1 MQPATDIADLD
12 AFIQR
17 IPKAELHMHLEGS
30 IEAEHLLALAVRNG
44 MRPRWETAEA
54 LRAAYRFSNL
64 QSFLD
69 LYYEGCRV
77 LVHERDFYEITRAYL
92 RRAHADAVVRAEV
105 FVGPQGFTERGV
117 PIAAVMDGVLAA
129 MRDAAREHGISAG
142 LLVSA
147 QRHRS
152 EAEAL
157 QLLDQVMPWADQIAG
172 FGLGGAELGH
182 PPSDF
187 VHYFRACRERGYRI
201 TAHAGEEGPASYVRE
216 AVELLN
222 VDRIDHGNTALDDPA
237 LVRELAVRAT
247 PLTVCPLSNVR
258 LQVVPSLAVHP
269 LRAMLDAGLCVTLN
283 SDDPAYFGGYIN
295 ETFIQCRHIL
305 GLSADDIVK
314 LARNS
319 LTAAFVPP
327 AEVARN
333 VALLDDYVANF
344 RAAPEA
350 WTRSKEVR

>member
-1 MQPATDIADLD
+1 MQPVADNMELD
-12 AFIQR
+12 AFIR
-17 IPKAELHMHLEGS
+17 GIPKAELHMHLEGS
-30 IEAEHLLALAVRNG
+30 IEAELLLELAVRNG
-44 MRPRWETAEA
+44 MQPRWATAEA
-54 LRAAYRFSNL
+54 LRAAYEFRNL

-77 LVHERDFYEITRAYL
+77 LVQERDFYDITRAYL

-105 FVGPQGFTERGV
+105 FIGPQGFTERGV
-117 PIAAVMDGVLAA
+117 PIATVMDGVLAA
-129 MRDAAREHGISAG
+129 MRDASREHGISAG

-157 QLLDQVMPWADQIAG
+157 QLLDQVMPWADRITG

-182 PPSDF
+182 PPSGF
-187 VHYFRACRERGYRI
+187 VQFFRACRERGFRV

-216 AVELLN
+216 AVKLLG
-222 VDRIDHGNTALDDPA
+222 VDRIDHGNACLDDPA
-237 LVRELAVRAT
+237 LVRELAARAI

-258 LQVVPSLAVHP
+258 LNVVPSLAAHP
-269 LRAMLDAGLCVTLN
+269 LRTMLDAGLCVTIN

-295 ETFIQCRHIL
+295 DNFTECWHAL
-305 GLSADDIVK
+305 GLSEDDIVT

-319 LTAAFVPP
+319 LAASFVPP
-327 AEVARN
+327 AEAARN
-333 VALLDDYVANF
+333 VALLDDYVANTLLA
-344 RAAPEA
+344 RKAPLRPKE
-350 WTRSKEVR
+350 TR